1 MKHHLDSRSC
11 KLASNLRGSDFC
23 KQEEFC
29 EENFAKTCQITF
41 EKQAYNETVRDIK
54 KNLVIFSCKS

>member
-1 MKHHLDSRSC
+1 MVAKNETPSKSC
-11 KLASNLRGSDFC
+11 EHRTWGSDFC

-54 KNLVIFSCKS
+54 NLVTCLQ